1 MITQK
6 PAIVMDNGSNQFK
19 AGISG
24 VDASRFSFPVVVG
37 RYKMPVLLV
46 GVNSKDTFIGHEA
59 LLMQGILNIR

>member
-19 AGISG
+19 AGISCA
-24 VDASRFSFPVVVG
+24 DASRCFFPAVVG

-46 GVNSKDTFIGHEA
+46 GVNSKDTFISHEA